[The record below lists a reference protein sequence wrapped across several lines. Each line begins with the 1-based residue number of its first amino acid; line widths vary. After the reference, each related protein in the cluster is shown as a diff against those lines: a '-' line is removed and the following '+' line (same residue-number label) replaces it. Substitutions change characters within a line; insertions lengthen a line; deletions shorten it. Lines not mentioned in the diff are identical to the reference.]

1 MYATPV
7 PAGDRCWCCTQAHA
21 ARPHLRE
28 ARAHTVV
35 RVVRVQ
41 VTAAVANTDRLEL
54 VIFDLDCTGHELAA
68 QVRARWCRTAG
79 STGALAAVH
88 ARLALVRYTPV
99 VAFASAFPTI
109 QDKAASVRDH
119 AAR

>member
-1 MYATPV
+1 MYATPA
-7 PAGDRCWCCTQAHA
+7 PAGDRCWCCTQAHT

-41 VTAAVANTDRLEL
+41 VAAAVANTDRLEL
-54 VIFDLDCTGHELAA
+54 VVFDLDSTGHELAA

-79 STGALAAVH
+79 LTGALARVYPL
-88 ARLALVRYTPV
+88 LALVSHTPV
-99 VAFASAFPTI
+99 VTLASAFPAI
-109 QDKAASVRDH
+109 QDKTASVRDH